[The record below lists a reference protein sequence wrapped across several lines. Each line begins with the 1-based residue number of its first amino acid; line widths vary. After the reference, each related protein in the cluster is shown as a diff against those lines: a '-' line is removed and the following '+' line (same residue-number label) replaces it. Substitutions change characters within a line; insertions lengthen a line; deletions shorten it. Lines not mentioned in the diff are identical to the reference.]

1 MIIEPSGRAR
11 LVDLGLA
18 HLDDAERMTWSGD
31 IVGTPRYLAPEVVR
45 HGAGHSDHRVDIFSL
60 GACLHEIVTLRTPF
74 DGVST
79 AQVLDQLLR
88 SEPPRVSTIHRGA
101 PLDLDAVVCTAL
113 AKEPRRRYADVAT
126 LEREL
131 SRVALLATIVLGALT
146 TTAVVARYSARIART
161 ARIADEGQSAAEKS
175 VSFLVG
181 LLEEADVEER
191 GPSVT
196 GAELVAE
203 GAHRILDESRWR
215 DSPWVRGAPRALRWS
230 ALLGNGGSRGALVL
244 LDLASEIL
252 AGPRPALVDLLEWQL
267 EAIRCANFQGN
278 VHRAGGQLDLAIEAY
293 EEAAGHLARVDDPE
307 GRSVELISTVHG
319 NLASVLEATH
329 RLKDA
334 EAAARLAIDGIPA
347 DDPSRRAGLV
357 WAHVVLARIQVRA
370 ARIDAARGSL
380 ERARQLSAAAG
391 SAPLEVA
398 SILDAAATLATA
410 IGDHEGAIGL
420 LDREV
425 QLLETTEG
433 ADARVVAAAR
443 ANLGEVCRLSGRHP
457 AAVEH
462 LGRAL
467 AAFEALGADDRLPG
481 VHLSLGWLRHDV
493 AEHQRAVEHGIAGI
507 EAASRA
513 KDGADPWKE
522 LGLRHLLARARAG
535 LGQEQSARSE
545 LAAARAVLEQRLSL
559 VPEAAIDASVVEAR
573 VEEAL
578 GRGEAARAAL
588 ERGLEIAR
596 SHPETQDRLEGLE
609 AELEALPRLPEKS
622 EDSEKRP

>member
-1 MIIEPSGRAR
+1 M
-11 LVDLGLA
+11 
-18 HLDDAERMTWSGD
+18 
-31 IVGTPRYLAPEVVR
+31 
-45 HGAGHSDHRVDIFSL
+45 
-60 GACLHEIVTLRTPF
+60 
-74 DGVST
+74 
-79 AQVLDQLLR
+79 
-88 SEPPRVSTIHRGA
+88 
-101 PLDLDAVVCTAL
+101 
-113 AKEPRRRYADVAT
+113 
-126 LEREL
+126 
-131 SRVALLATIVLGALT
+131 LGALT

-215 DSPWVRGAPRALRWS
+215 DSPWVRARLARSVGALSWGTGD
-230 ALLGNGGSRGALVL
+230 LEGALVL

-278 VHRAGGQLDLAIEAY
+278 VHRAGGQLELAIEAY
-293 EEAAGHLARVDDPE
+293 EEAAGLLERVDDPE